1 MNKGGFETSYSTSSE
16 TMIRRCKFPRKV
28 AAHEAIGRL
37 PKAPVAGRV
46 FGAALEYFACS
57 VLLILGDVLGLVD
70 GAPKASSAANTR
82 SEFVREGLTNTS
94 MSSVARTWP

>member
-1 MNKGGFETSYSTSSE
+1 
-16 TMIRRCKFPRKV
+16 MIRRCKFPRKV

-70 GAPKASSAANTR
+70 GAPKASSAAKHLP
-82 SEFVREGLTNTS
+82 VRRNST
-94 MSSVARTWP
+94 VAARFGAAGKAPLYTGCIDEPPW